1 MNKRFPKKFLLCVM
15 ALILPLC
22 LSGCWDQVEIENR
35 ALVLGLAIDEA
46 PPESAKE
53 DPKVTVLKNQPING
67 KMIRVTAQI
76 AVPGRVPLGPG
87 GGMGG
92 GGSTGNANPVWVV
105 QVIGHTLDEALNN
118 LQQEIADPRYLVH
131 LRIIVINEE
140 IAKLGLDE
148 LNDFLRRNPEVRRRI
163 WLLVSD
169 IEAARLMKVAPPLE
183 RVPTLYLDAMV
194 EKAIGMGKFPP
205 NYLGAFW
212 DEESKWGQD
221 GFLPYITIKGKENV
235 MIKGI
240 AYFSDGRLAGTSDP
254 IEIGAYMAAKGLNPG
269 GYSTL
274 YHVPGIGYVMTKVT
288 ERHAKTDVKIVDGKP
303 HVSFKIHV
311 ESVLDEQFGSEQAV
325 DSSADI
331 RKIERVFDQ
340 NAAALIK
347 SFIRKTQRDHSDI
360 FGIGEYVRAHYR
372 SFWRDNI
379 RQKRDWEL
387 MYADIPVD
395 VEIEN
400 TIRRV
405 GMKSK

>member
-1 MNKRFPKKFLLCVM
+1 M
-15 ALILPLC
+15 ALTLPLS

-53 DPKVTVLKNQPING
+53 DPKVTILKDQPPSA
-67 KMIRVTAQI
+67 KMFRVTAQI
-76 AVPGRVPLGPG
+76 AVPGRVPLGPSS
-87 GGMGG
+87 GMGG
-92 GGSTGNANPVWVV
+92 GNENTNPVWVV
-105 QVIGHTLDEALNN
+105 QVIGHSLDEALNN
-118 LQQEIADPRYLVH
+118 LQQQIADPRYLVH
-131 LRIIVINEE
+131 LRIIVINES
-140 IAKLGLDE
+140 IARQGLDE
-148 LNDFLRRNPEVRRRI
+148 LSDFLRRNPEVRRRI

-194 EKAIGMGKFPP
+194 EKAVDMGKFPP
-205 NYLGAFW
+205 NFLGAFW

-221 GFLPYITIKGKENV
+221 GYLPYVTIQGKDNILIKGL
-235 MIKGI
+235 
-240 AYFSDGRLAGTSDP
+240 AYFSAGRLAGTSDP
-254 IEIGAYMAAKGLNPG
+254 IEIGAFMAAKGLNPG

-288 ERHAKTDVKIVDGKP
+288 ERHTRTIVKIVDGKP
-303 HVSFKIHV
+303 RVSFKIHV
-311 ESVLDEQFGSEQAV
+311 ESVLDEHFDSGQAI

-331 RKIERVFDQ
+331 RRIEKAFDQ
-340 NAAALIK
+340 KAAALIK

-379 RQKRDWEL
+379 HQKRDWEL
-387 MYADIPVD
+387 MYSDIPVD

-405 GMKSK
+405 GIKSK